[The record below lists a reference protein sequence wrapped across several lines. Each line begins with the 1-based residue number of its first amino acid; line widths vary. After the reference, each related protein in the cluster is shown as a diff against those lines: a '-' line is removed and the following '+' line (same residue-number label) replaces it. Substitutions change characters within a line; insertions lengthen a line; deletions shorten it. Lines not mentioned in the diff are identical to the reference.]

1 MGMLS
6 VLRTVLRLASGVWSK
21 EEKKM
26 PTDNSDWLLF
36 LSLEKDFMATFDYVA
51 MEKRHYKVFSTAYL
65 KILLAACAAV
75 EQLGKKHGGL
85 PLNDRSIN
93 AKRIANEI
101 IKKEKALKAQSKIIT
116 VLWEQECCIPRFPG
130 LKFVPW
136 AALAKNQIPPW
147 WAEYNKTKHSSVQT
161 AKLKNVLD
169 CLAGLFCLNLAYYAD
184 NLRNLRVS
192 PALYWDK
199 EGGGYLRTFGYFQP

>member
-1 MGMLS
+1 
-6 VLRTVLRLASGVWSK
+6 
-21 EEKKM
+21 M

-36 LSLEKDFMATFDYVA
+36 LSLERDFMATFDYVA
-51 MEKRHYKVFSTAYL
+51 MEKCHYDVFSNAYL

-75 EQLGKKHGGL
+75 EQLGKKHGVL
-85 PLNDRSIN
+85 QLNDKSTNVKGI
-93 AKRIANEI
+93 AKEI
-101 IKKEKALKAQSKIIT
+101 IKKERALKAQNKIIT

-136 AALAKNQIPPW
+136 AALAKNKIPPW

-161 AKLKNVLD
+161 AKLQNVLD
-169 CLAGLFCLNLAYYAD
+169 SLAGLFCLNLAYYAD
-184 NLRNLRVS
+184 NWRNLRVS